1 MEEDKGHQQRNIGM
15 NGGNYNE
22 RIEGNYYQITIH
34 NYYREIVSTHQDT
47 DLTSSEDNLLCPYQ
61 GLFHFS
67 HQEAEY
73 FFGRD
78 EFIEELFQVTQT
90 RNFIPVLGAS
100 GSGKSSVVLAGLVP
114 RLVQQGN
121 WQFTHFR
128 PGGDPFHALALALV
142 PLYRSQQDSTDNII
156 QARKLATSLSQNE
169 LPLGDVFEEI
179 KRHHPKQR
187 ILVIADQFEE
197 LYTLCRDE
205 QIRRRFLD
213 TLLDTFKPG
222 SQQSE
227 LSQIL
232 VATMRVDFLGN
243 ALSYRPLANV
253 LRDKDVKIS
262 SMDSKELREVI
273 VKPAQKL
280 GVSFDSGLVE
290 RILKDI
296 DKEPGNLPLLEFAL
310 TELWQKRD
318 GKQLTHQGYEAIGE
332 VSGALTSYAD
342 GEFKKFKPEEQEKVK
357 RIFVQ
362 LVRPGEGTEDTRR
375 VATKAE
381 LHGKNWDLVRRLAD
395 ARLVVTSRAVIT
407 HGQNAEQ
414 ETVEIVHEA
423 LIRNWGQ
430 LKGWMATDREFRAW
444 QERIR
449 AAMVQWQEMN
459 RDGSLL
465 LRGAALVQAQ
475 EKLSERREELS
486 GAEREF
492 IGLSQKSQKRQHQ
505 RTIGLITAAF
515 VVISGIAGVADW
527 QRRRAVRNETM
538 ANLRAKIATLDA
550 RLVSGEASLQL
561 QLEAIKVGRELQKL
575 PKPSLDVSIQG
586 RDLLRRI
593 VYETKKEV
601 NHLSG
606 HQDLVIDV
614 VFSPD
619 GKYLASASEDD
630 TVKLWTAQGDLVTT
644 MSDHEKNVIDVVFSP
659 DGQFLAS
666 ASWDKTVKLWTA
678 QGKLV
683 ANLEGHQNIVRKV
696 VFSPDGKYL
705 ASASDDKT
713 VKLWTAQGKLVANLE
728 GHQNIV
734 RKVVFSPDGKYLAS
748 ASDDKTVKLWT
759 AQGKL
764 VANLEGH
771 QNIVRKVVFSPD
783 GKYLASAS
791 DDKTV
796 KLWTAQGKLVANLE
810 GHQGWVTNLVF
821 SPDGKYLV
829 SASDD
834 ETVKL
839 WTAQGKLVS
848 TLSGYQSNIHEV
860 VFSPD
865 GKYLA
870 SAGGTVDKT
879 VKLWNLEKELV
890 TTLFGHQGSVNGVM
904 FSPDGKYLASV
915 SGDKTV
921 KLWTAKVELVSTLFG
936 HQGSVDVVFSPDG
949 KYLAS
954 ANLDKT
960 VKLWNLEGELVTTLS
975 GHQEGVTDVVFS
987 PDGKYFASASF
998 DKTVKLWTAQ
1008 GELVA
1013 NLEGHQD
1020 TVWKVVFSPD
1030 GKYLASASFD
1040 KTVKL
1045 WTAQGELVA
1054 NLEGHQGYVDKVV
1067 FSSDSQYLASA
1078 SYDKTMKL
1086 WNLEG
1091 ELITTLSGRQGGVID
1106 EMVFSPDGKYLAS
1119 AGSDNT
1125 VKLWNLEGE
1134 LIATLSGHQDN
1145 VSDVVFSPDGKY
1157 LASASSDNTV
1167 KLWNL
1172 EGELIATLSGH
1183 QDNVS
1188 DVVFSPDG
1196 KYLASASSDNTV
1208 KLWNLEGE
1216 LVTTLSGHQKS
1227 ITDVKFSPDGQYL
1240 ASASYDK
1247 TVKLWNFN
1255 LEELLTHACNHV
1267 GNYLINNPDVK
1278 EEELA
1283 LCKEVLK
1290 SLR

>member
-728 GHQNIV
+728 GHQ
-734 RKVVFSPDGKYLAS
+734 
-748 ASDDKTVKLWT
+748 
-759 AQGKL
+759 
-764 VANLEGH
+764 
-771 QNIVRKVVFSPD
+771 
-783 GKYLASAS
+783 
-791 DDKTV
+791 
-796 KLWTAQGKLVANLE
+796 
-810 GHQGWVTNLVF
+810 GWVTNLVF

-1013 NLEGHQD
+1013 NLEGHQ
-1020 TVWKVVFSPD
+1020 
-1030 GKYLASASFD
+1030 
-1040 KTVKL
+1040 
-1045 WTAQGELVA
+1045 
-1054 NLEGHQGYVDKVV
+1054 GYVDKVV

-1145 VSDVVFSPDGKY
+1145 VSD
-1157 LASASSDNTV
+1157 
-1167 KLWNL
+1167 
-1172 EGELIATLSGH
+1172 I
-1183 QDNVS
+1183 
-1188 DVVFSPDG
+1188 VFSPDG